1 MIVFIGVVVLVIPST
16 AAGNVVTGVTRV
28 TTALR
33 SGLETDD
40 QSIGEVGRSGAHC

>member
-16 AAGNVVTGVTRV
+16 AAGNTVTGVTGV
-28 TTALR
+28 TALR

-40 QSIGEVGRSGAHC
+40 WSIGEVRRSGAHC